1 MMLRQSNRTYN
12 THMTLFCTHFA
23 RYFCCFRFFSIFVV
37 VVVAFCRVASKKS
50 KQFQQIHDNFAC
62 VRACV
67 RARAKRLDHGNIFID
82 NLIWVLLFDL
92 SLPLFFRYF
101 DASCLHAWPNSVW
114 ILIWPIVF
122 SHVLTFK
129 MIDFPG
135 QMEIFFQ
142 HIKQLFIDGK
152 WQSLKLISNKQTQEE
167 RLCVSDIF
175 KWP

>member
-1 MMLRQSNRTYN
+1 
-12 THMTLFCTHFA
+12 
-23 RYFCCFRFFSIFVV
+23 
-37 VVVAFCRVASKKS
+37 
-50 KQFQQIHDNFAC
+50 
-62 VRACV
+62 
-67 RARAKRLDHGNIFID
+67 
-82 NLIWVLLFDL
+82 
-92 SLPLFFRYF
+92 
-101 DASCLHAWPNSVW
+101 
-114 ILIWPIVF
+114 
-122 SHVLTFK
+122 